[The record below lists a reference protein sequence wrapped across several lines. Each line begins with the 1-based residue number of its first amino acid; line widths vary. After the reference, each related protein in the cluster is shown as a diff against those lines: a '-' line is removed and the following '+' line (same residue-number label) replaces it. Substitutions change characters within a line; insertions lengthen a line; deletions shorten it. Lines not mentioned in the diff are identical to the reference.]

1 MNGNDGVDLAQKKDT
16 RKYADRREYLIQAVR
31 KRRQV
36 VRMKALEYKKGKCE
50 KCGYNKCT
58 EALEF
63 HHLENQ
69 QKEFGISS
77 KGYTRSWIKVKA
89 ELDKCILVC
98 ANCHREIHAKIAALD
113 GNIKMKTG

>member
-1 MNGNDGVDLAQKKDT
+1 MDGNDEVNLVQKKDT
-16 RKYADRREYLIQAVR
+16 RKYVDRREYLIQSVR
-31 KRRQV
+31 KQRQL
-36 VRMKALEYKKGKCE
+36 VRMKTLGYKKEKCE
-50 KCGYNKCT
+50 KCGYNKCI

-63 HHLENQ
+63 HHLYDQ

-89 ELDKCILVC
+89 EIDKCILVC
-98 ANCHREIHAKIAALD
+98 ANCHREIHAKTAALD